1 MLANKVV
8 KDPLW
13 ATLLGALVAAMVV
26 TFFVVVQSGEAKQVA
41 DKNIYEP
48 QIIGGMEV
56 PNGKYP
62 FMVIIDM
69 GTPKGYYSWC
79 GATLIDRDSV
89 LTAAHCFYDV
99 NTGNNV
105 LEGKSRLLVRA
116 FVGRTVRSS
125 NQGQMRVAKR
135 VYLHPDF
142 KGIFARNFSYDAA
155 VIDLRSPV
163 SGIQPIKLATSSQN
177 NLEKPGRKATVAG
190 WGNTIAE
197 SWKVPGDAEL
207 PDRMHEAQVPI
218 VSDSYADKAWK
229 DYRLHNK
236 LVGDYVPPLMVAA
249 GGKDKGTC
257 QGDSGGPLFVAGATD
272 GDGDNGDDDDN
283 GDNGGSGG
291 KYTQIGITS
300 FGAIGCVVKENI
312 PAGYTE
318 VNNPSIRSFITNKAS
333 K

>member
-1 MLANKVV
+1 MSANKVV

-26 TFFVVVQSGEAKQVA
+26 SFFVVVQSGEAKQVA

-48 QIIGGMEV
+48 QIIGGTEV

-62 FMVIIDM
+62 FMTFVNV
-69 GTPKGYYSWC
+69 GTPKVSISC
-79 GATLIDRDSV
+79 GGTLIDQDSV
-89 LTAAHCFYDV
+89 LTAAHCFYNP
-99 NTGNNV
+99 NTGNI
-105 LEGKSRLLVRA
+105 LEDKLLVQA

-125 NQGQMRVAKR
+125 NQGQMRFAKQ
-135 VYLHPDF
+135 VYIHP
-142 KGIFARNFSYDAA
+142 AYNNLSLNSSYDAA
-155 VIDLRSPV
+155 VIELRSPV
-163 SGIQPIKLATSSQN
+163 SGIQPIKLATSKQN

-197 SWKVPGDAEL
+197 VSNVPGGPEY

-218 VSDSYADKAWK
+218 VSDSKADKAWK
-229 DYRLHNK
+229 DYRLDNK

-257 QGDSGGPLFVAGATD
+257 QGDSGGPLFVARAPD

-291 KYTQIGITS
+291 KYTQIGIDS

-312 PAGYTE
+312 PAAYTE